1 MKHLRL
7 IALLVATGCLVAC
20 ESTDEGG
27 LGTAEKREM
36 AKRQAARQRQL
47 ESPQDEAQ
55 QNLWRAQQT
64 MLNRDSNPMRP

>member
-7 IALLVATGCLVAC
+7 IALLVATGCVVAC
-20 ESTDEGG
+20 ESTDESG
-27 LGTAEKREM
+27 LGRAEKREM
-36 AKRQAARQRQL
+36 AKRQAARERQL

-55 QNLWRAQQT
+55 QNLRRAQQT